1 MLGRRNSRNAARR
14 RAKQQ
19 RMSGASGTGTRRTPP
34 TAAQRKAANDAR
46 RRPTRQKSAAVA
58 GPVPKKF
65 LPVVGPTGRS
75 AKVKQKK
82 ASQQAAKQMK
92 GSQRGIKAAVK
103 QLKQRK
109 STTPTAQQKQMA
121 EARRASRTTTRRPKL
136 TPAQIAAIRKRQ
148 KAAIDAGRVA
158 KVSRPTKVTQAKS
171 QSEIDAIRRKMTPA
185 QIAQMKFS
193 AQLTPAQR
201 KQLTPAQRGDA
212 KKAASDA
219 RRRPTRNTRTPNID
233 DLIRAA
239 KRASGRTGS
248 GTLEARIKGAK
259 AMNKIKRDMRQPPK
273 NVRRQTEAA
282 RGRMIDLAKKRRQ
295 ALQER
300 RRGFAAKLKANRD
313 NSTRGRRGRRLDAK
327 YRNR

>member
-201 KQLTPAQRGDA
+201 GDA

>member
-1 MLGRRNSRNAARR
+1 MLGRRASRNAARR

-34 TAAQRKAANDAR
+34 TAAQRKAASDAR
-46 RRPTRQKSAAVA
+46 RRPTRQRSAAVTGQ
-58 GPVPKKF
+58 GPVSNKF

-121 EARRASRTTTRRPKL
+121 EARKASRTTTRRPKM

-158 KVSRPTKVTQAKS
+158 KVSRPTKV
-171 QSEIDAIRRKMTPA
+171 
-185 QIAQMKFS
+185 
-193 AQLTPAQR
+193 QR
-201 KQLTPAQRGDA
+201 K
-212 KKAASDA
+212 AANDA

-233 DLIRAA
+233 DLLAAA

-259 AMNKIKRDMRQPPK
+259 AVNKIKRDMREPPK

-282 RGRMIDLAKKRRQ
+282 RGRMTALAKKRREERE
-295 ALQER
+295 ER
-300 RRGFAAKLKANRD
+300 RRGFGDKLSEQLRKRRQRLARL
-313 NSTRGRRGRRLDAK
+313 RRRGIPLRDGRMV
-327 YRNR
+327 R